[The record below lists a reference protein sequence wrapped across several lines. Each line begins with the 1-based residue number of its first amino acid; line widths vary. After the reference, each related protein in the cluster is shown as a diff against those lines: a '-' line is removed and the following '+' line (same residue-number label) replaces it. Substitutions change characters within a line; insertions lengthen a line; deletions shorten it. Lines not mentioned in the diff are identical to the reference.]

1 MGRTAEV
8 RPSPPAGLASHI
20 KLEGLMIPLESR
32 TAVFAIITA
41 AFAAT
46 LGIGMLIPAIPAL
59 TGGLPAVAHGALI
72 SAFAFARI
80 MVEVPAGFAI
90 DRAGARLSSVIGLG
104 IMIAGAL
111 LGLPDLGY
119 GMLMASVV
127 VQGAGIA
134 IFSTAAMTALI
145 NIFGPKGRGTAQT
158 LFQGALL
165 LSYSAGPVVGGY
177 VVSAFGPRAPFM
189 VEALL
194 GIVAL
199 PISLL
204 MPKAAG
210 VAKKAVGAI
219 RLSPGLASGTVMTFA
234 GFLARIT
241 VSWVVVPAVATTMLS
256 LSPQHYG
263 LIIGVAT
270 ALNLVFLPLNA
281 RLIDSW
287 SASRTVLAASA
298 LTLIGVVL
306 MWLAPVQWALWVGTA
321 LVMVGTSALVTAAAT
336 VALEG
341 IPPDQTGAVTGTN
354 RAAGDIGTAVGPIL
368 ASGATTLLGLTVAGG
383 FAVTAAVL
391 MVCLATFAVLR
402 LSLPEASAARAT
414 TKAGRIKG

>member
-1 MGRTAEV
+1 
-8 RPSPPAGLASHI
+8 
-20 KLEGLMIPLESR
+20 MIPPESR
-32 TAVFAIITA
+32 TAVFAIIIA

-59 TGGLPAVAHGALI
+59 TVGLPAVAHGALI

-80 MVEVPAGFAI
+80 LVEVPAGFTI
-90 DRAGARLSSVIGLG
+90 DRVGARLSSVIGLG

-111 LGLPDLGY
+111 LGVPDLGY
-119 GMLMASVV
+119 GMLMVSVV

-145 NIFGPKGRGTAQT
+145 NIYGPTGRGTAQT

-177 VVSAFGPRAPFM
+177 VVGALGPRAPFM
-189 VEALL
+189 LEALL

-204 MPKAAG
+204 MPRGAATARKAAG
-210 VAKKAVGAI
+210 TLRVT
-219 RLSPGLASGTVMTFA
+219 PGLASGTVMTFA

-241 VSWVVVPAVATTMLS
+241 ISWVVVPAVASTMLA

-263 LIIGVAT
+263 LIIGAGT

-281 RLIDSW
+281 RLIDRW

-298 LTLIGVVL
+298 LTLAGVVL
-306 MWLAPVQWALWVGTA
+306 MWLMPVQWALWVGTA
-321 LVMVGTSALVTAAAT
+321 SVMIGTSALVTAAAT

-341 IPPDQTGAVTGTN
+341 IPPEQTGAVTGTN

-368 ASGATTLLGLTVAGG
+368 ASGATTLLGLTAAGG
-383 FAVTAAVL
+383 FAITATVL
-391 MVCLATFAVLR
+391 MVCLAAFAVLR
-402 LSLPEASAARAT
+402 LSLPEAPAARAAT
-414 TKAGRIKG
+414 TAGGSEC

>member
-1 MGRTAEV
+1 
-8 RPSPPAGLASHI
+8 
-20 KLEGLMIPLESR
+20 MIPSEHR
-32 TAVFAIITA
+32 TAVFAIIIA

-59 TGGLPAVAHGALI
+59 TVGLPAVAHGALI

-80 MVEVPAGFAI
+80 LVEVPAGFAI
-90 DRAGARLSSVIGLG
+90 DRAGARLSSLIGLG
-104 IMIAGAL
+104 IMIMGAL
-111 LGLPDLGY
+111 LGLPNLGY
-119 GMLMASVV
+119 GMLMVSVV

-145 NIFGPKGRGTAQT
+145 NIYGPKGRGTAQT

-177 VVSAFGPRAPFM
+177 VVSAFGPRAPFA

-194 GIVAL
+194 GLLAL

-204 MPKAAG
+204 MPQAAG
-210 VAKKAVGAI
+210 AAKKAVGAI
-219 RLSPGLASGTVMTFA
+219 RITAGLASGTVMTFA

-263 LIIGVAT
+263 LIIGAGT

-298 LTLIGVVL
+298 MTLAGVVL
-306 MWLAPVQWALWVGTA
+306 MWLAPVQVALWVGTA
-321 LVMVGTSALVTAAAT
+321 FVMIGTSALVTAAAT

-341 IPPDQTGAVTGTN
+341 IPPEQTGAVTGTN
-354 RAAGDIGTAVGPIL
+354 RAAGDIGTAIGPIL
-368 ASGATTLLGLTVAGG
+368 TSGATTLFGLTAAGG

-391 MVCLATFAVLR
+391 AVCLVAFAALR
-402 LSLPEASAARAT
+402 FSLRAAPA
-414 TKAGRIKG
+414 AEH